1 MFHLPPAPPTPSC
14 SPAEPW
20 SKTLGRNAALEYTRD
35 SPMFRKRLWAFQETL
50 KPLEGYTMRIL
61 ERVEDYCKVRAMLRR
76 FVL

>member
-1 MFHLPPAPPTPSC
+1 
-14 SPAEPW
+14 
-20 SKTLGRNAALEYTRD
+20 
-35 SPMFRKRLWAFQETL
+35 MFRKRLWAFQETL